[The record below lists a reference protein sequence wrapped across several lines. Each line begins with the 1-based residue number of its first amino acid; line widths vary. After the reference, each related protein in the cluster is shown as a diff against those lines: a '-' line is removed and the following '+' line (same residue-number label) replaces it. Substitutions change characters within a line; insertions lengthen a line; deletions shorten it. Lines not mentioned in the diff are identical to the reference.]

1 MTRSLNRS
9 PDNNHGRHTA
19 VVGLQ
24 WGDEG
29 KGKIVDL
36 LTDRHDVIVRYN
48 GGANA
53 GHTVVV
59 GDQQYALHLIPSGI
73 LYPDKLCVIGNGVVV
88 DPEVLIEETDALRT
102 RGVEVGDNLRVSERA
117 HVVMPY
123 HKEHDAALE
132 RVLSGKAAQRG
143 VDLSIGTTRRGIGP
157 AYADKVHR
165 STADQASCYTA
176 VPASMIAPR
185 HSSRSSCGVA

>member
-1 MTRSLNRS
+1 MS
-9 PDNNHGRHTA
+9 PNKNDRCRTA

-29 KGKIVDL
+29 KGKVVDL
-36 LTDRHDVIVRYN
+36 LAARHDVVVRYN

-59 GDQQYALHLIPSGI
+59 GGERYALHLIPSGI
-73 LYPDKLCVIGNGVVV
+73 LYPDKLCVIANGLVV
-88 DPEVLIEETDALRT
+88 DPEKLVEEIDDLRR
-102 RGVEVGDNLRVSERA
+102 RGISVGDNLRLSDRA

-123 HKEHDAALE
+123 HKDHDAALE
-132 RVLSGKAAQRG
+132 KFLSGSRG
-143 VDLSIGTTRRGIGP
+143 KDDRDLSIGTTKRGIGP

-165 STADQASCYTA
+165 ATAD
-176 VPASMIAPR
+176 
-185 HSSRSSCGVA
+185 

>member
-1 MTRSLNRS
+1 MAPSSPTSLNN
-9 PDNNHGRHTA
+9 PDRRHKA

-36 LTDRHDVIVRYN
+36 LTAQHDVIVRYN

-59 GDQQYALHLIPSGI
+59 GDQRYALHLIPAGI
-73 LYPDKLCVIGNGVVV
+73 LYPQKLCVIANGVVV
-88 DPEVLIEETDALRT
+88 DPEVLITEIDTLRA
-102 RGVEVGDNLRVSERA
+102 RGVEVGDNLCLSDRA

-123 HKEHDAALE
+123 HKQHDAALA
-132 RVLSGKAAQRG
+132 RVLSSKAGGGRG
-143 VDLSIGTTRRGIGP
+143 QPLHRHDETRHRTRIRRQGAPIDRNSSMRP
-157 AYADKVHR
+157 A
-165 STADQASCYTA
+165 
-176 VPASMIAPR
+176 
-185 HSSRSSCGVA
+185 GN